1 MSPRLND
8 IFGMAVHFAAIFMI
22 IAGFLEAIKEK
33 HRFSGIA
40 LIILGFLILIF
51 FRTII
56 GDNIVPV
63 G

>member
-1 MSPRLND
+1 MSERLND
-8 IFGMAVHFAAIFMI
+8 IFGMAVHFAAILLI
-22 IAGFLEAIKEK
+22 VSGFLTFFKK
-33 HRFSGIA
+33 KPKLTGI
-40 LIILGFLILIF
+40 LMIFLGFFILLL